1 MHISHVCSGISRW
14 IVPRG
19 SPRFLLQKRKLKQLK
34 SLSVCP
40 VRYFLLFFLLKRR
53 LREISTYY
61 FVFIFF
67 KCVFTL
73 VIKSALFLNSRVFP
87 FLLQFNSTNS
97 TRVWKWTQ
105 NHIKLDSIIRT
116 VTRFQVNSQLPQNN
130 AAVFYSVFVANSF
143 CET

>member
-1 MHISHVCSGISRW
+1 MHISHVCSGNSRW

-40 VRYFLLFFLLKRR
+40 VRYFLLLFFLLKRR

-73 VIKSALFLNSRVFP
+73 VIKSALFLNSRVFL

-116 VTRFQVNSQLPQNN
+116 VTRFEVNSQLPQNN
-130 AAVFYSVFVANSF
+130 AAVFYSFF